1 MIPLAS
7 IPIPV
12 PPVLIFTS
20 CYLLGENCERIFV
33 LLPWE
38 ICLLGFF
45 FFLVCA
51 EGVYGHLQLRCVP
64 LLTTWFLMQEQ
75 LEKLDGSRDL
85 HVSAPDDNISK
96 NELKNVP

>member
-1 MIPLAS
+1 MKIVNVFLY
-7 IPIPV
+7 
-12 PPVLIFTS
+12 
-20 CYLLGENCERIFV
+20 CYHGKFV
-33 LLPWE
+33 CWV
-38 ICLLGFF
+38 

-64 LLTTWFLMQEQ
+64 LLTTWFLMQEH